1 MSSETKFRQQG
12 CSLRHCQRPGCG
24 LEPSGTAGATVTGRC
39 LCPVQCPHS
48 WDTRGRAL
56 SRPGNTPQDGRRGHC
71 QLPAQSPGRGPPR
84 AAPLTGRAH
93 PVSTHTATSRG
104 VPSAPGRCEAERS
117 SSCTRGAGCED
128 GHRCELR
135 GRGGGSPGCGLWGG
149 GSGWEDRRQ
158 GGAEAFVPPQPAPH
172 PWLGTPPGAGPAAPP
187 SRPRRDHPAP
197 EAEPGP
203 AAGGSGAPEGF
214 GVQPRPG
221 APPLPKVPP
230 PWKRASFSLGRRNP
244 LSLPS
249 QCPVPTPGPGEQL
262 AAAPG
267 SHRVPAQTPARAG
280 PAAFREGSGEG
291 QRVREGGA
299 PAQPHLGGCRGP
311 GGGRD
316 SPGPGRGAGG
326 GVTDTATLSW
336 LLALRTPKRCPLS
349 PEPPPHRE
357 GSLKAG
363 SPVLGTSWWAWLLGK
378 RCPRPP
384 GASPSPTPAL
394 QSQGHAGQA
403 RAGGAAVLRWL
414 SLAHPAG
421 AAAAHCHHRGGTC
434 RL

>member
-1 MSSETKFRQQG
+1 M
-12 CSLRHCQRPGCG
+12 L
-24 LEPSGTAGATVTGRC
+24 
-39 LCPVQCPHS
+39 
-48 WDTRGRAL
+48 
-56 SRPGNTPQDGRRGHC
+56 
-71 QLPAQSPGRGPPR
+71 
-84 AAPLTGRAH
+84 
-93 PVSTHTATSRG
+93 
-104 VPSAPGRCEAERS
+104 
-117 SSCTRGAGCED
+117 
-128 GHRCELR
+128 
-135 GRGGGSPGCGLWGG
+135 
-149 GSGWEDRRQ
+149 
-158 GGAEAFVPPQPAPH
+158 PQPAPH
-172 PWLGTPPGAGPAAPP
+172 PWLSTPPGAGPAAPP

-280 PAAFREGSGEG
+280 PAAFCEGSGEG